1 MQDWQHMRRDLI
13 LYFITYFFLFSFLM
27 RGFFSV
33 GLCLENE
40 FYFSRFCPGVGVG
53 VLCSGGLK
61 GVAPAGPET
70 HTCLRTRAWWFPAL
84 LRPCVALCY

>member
-40 FYFSRFCPGVGVG
+40 FYFGRFCPASKTTKTSTHPRFFGSDGAIG
-53 VLCSGGLK
+53 PIGCPYAGWFVLD
-61 GVAPAGPET
+61 AGI
-70 HTCLRTRAWWFPAL
+70 
-84 LRPCVALCY
+84 